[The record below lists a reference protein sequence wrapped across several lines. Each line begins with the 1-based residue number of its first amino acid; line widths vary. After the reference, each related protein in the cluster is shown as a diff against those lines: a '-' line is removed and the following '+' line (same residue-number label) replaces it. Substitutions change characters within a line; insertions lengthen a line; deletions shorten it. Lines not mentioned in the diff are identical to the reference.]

1 MLAKPVT
8 LDFGVEDPAGQTSRV
23 AVLHYP
29 FSLNAA
35 VAETD
40 IMFPIGAVIAIR
52 EPYYKF
58 APVAEIPIIRV
69 DSPSDIVFLNND
81 SPLLQSLSWSTEMPS
96 DAPSAPTTAIE
107 WKTRGNDLFKRK
119 QWLCA
124 ALAFSEGLKLQPTN
138 HLLLLNRAAA
148 YLELHWFASASCD
161 AETVLAM
168 NVESPVHK
176 QKAVYR
182 ASKSY
187 YLSGRYD
194 EVRRLAVAYPKDV
207 EAKEFFLKAPIQQRS
222 MAKGRYDIVELLK
235 QTRSPGSRPDV
246 APYTGPVEVKPRPS
260 NPRRLGLFVTRDVN
274 AGDLLVSYHLFI

>member
-1 MLAKPVT
+1 
-8 LDFGVEDPAGQTSRV
+8 
-23 AVLHYP
+23 
-29 FSLNAA
+29 
-35 VAETD
+35 
-40 IMFPIGAVIAIR
+40 MFPIGAAIAIK

-58 APVAEIPIIRV
+58 VPAAEIPIIRV
-69 DSPSDIVFLNND
+69 DSPSDIVFLGND
-81 SPLLQSLSWSTEMPS
+81 SPLLQSVSWSTEMPS
-96 DAPSAPTTAIE
+96 DAPTTPTTAIE

-138 HLLLLNRAAA
+138 HLLLNRAAA
-148 YLELHWFASASCD
+148 YLELHWFASASRD

-176 QKAVYR
+176 QKAVCR
-182 ASKSY
+182 ASKGY

-194 EVRRLAVAYPKDV
+194 EVRRLAAAYPKDV

-235 QTRSPGSRPDV
+235 ETRSPGSRPDV

-260 NPRRLGLFVTRDVN
+260 NQRRLGLFATRDVH
-274 AGDLLVSYHLFI
+274 AGDLLVSYHLFLHLTLRLTRCRSSCLNQLLPTFLRTIPNETERSS